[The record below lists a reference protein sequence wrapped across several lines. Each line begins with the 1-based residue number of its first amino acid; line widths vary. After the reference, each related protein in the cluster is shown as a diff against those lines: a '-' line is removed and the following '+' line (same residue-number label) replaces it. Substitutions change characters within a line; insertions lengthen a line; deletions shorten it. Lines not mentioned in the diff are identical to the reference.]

1 MKRIVIGT
9 LPIIF
14 FASTMQSQNVLE
26 ARVGMRGDS
35 SYHGPSLLTATLASA
50 IIPGAGQTLLGS
62 RRAIIYS
69 AAEVVGLVAYAS
81 QQRKGDRE
89 RDRYLELARG
99 VARSRFSPDG
109 PVGNWDYHERME
121 KFAASG
127 AFDVVPGGPLEPEPD
142 ETTYNGSVWLLARQ
156 TYWRDPK
163 DPPATSSAE
172 YEAAISF
179 YKNRAVSDDMRW
191 SWLGTG
197 DGLQQYQRAIAR
209 SNSAFKRAEQTL
221 GLVIANHFLS
231 AIDAFVSV
239 KMRARNEPDGR
250 VTLIATLPFGISH

>member
-1 MKRIVIGT
+1 MKRIAIGT
-9 LPIIF
+9 LPVILF
-14 FASTMQSQNVLE
+14 TSALQGQLST
-26 ARVGMRGDS
+26 ATRVGMQRDS
-35 SYHGPSLLTATLASA
+35 SYHVPSLLTATLASA

-81 QQRKGDRE
+81 QQRKGDHE
-89 RDRYLELARG
+89 RDRYLELAKG
-99 VARSRFSPDG
+99 TARSRFNPDG
-109 PVGNWDYHERME
+109 PVGDWDYHERME

-127 AFDVVPGGPLEPEPD
+127 AFDIVPGGPLDPEPD

-156 TYWRDPK
+156 TYWRDPNAT
-163 DPPATSSAE
+163 PPTSSAE
-172 YEAAISF
+172 YEAALSF

-197 DGLQQYQRAIAR
+197 DSLQQYRHAIAQ
-209 SNSAFKRAEQTL
+209 SNSAFRRAEQTL
-221 GLVIANHFLS
+221 GLVIANHFFS
-231 AIDAFVSV
+231 AVDAFVSV

-250 VTLIATLPFGISH
+250 VTLVASLPFGISH

>member
-1 MKRIVIGT
+1 MKVIALGV
-9 LPIIF
+9 LPMILF
-14 FASTMQSQNVLE
+14 TSALQGQLSSATH
-26 ARVGMRGDS
+26 VGMQRDS
-35 SYHGPSLLTATLASA
+35 SYRGPSLVTATLASA
-50 IIPGAGQTLLGS
+50 IIPGAGQAILGS

-99 VARSRFSPDG
+99 VARSRFNPDG

-121 KFAASG
+121 KFVASG
-127 AFDVVPGGPLEPEPD
+127 AFDVVPGGPLEPEAD

-156 TYWRDPK
+156 TYWHDPK
-163 DPPATSSAE
+163 DPPATTSAE
-172 YEAAISF
+172 YEAALSF
-179 YKNRAVSDDMRW
+179 YKNRAISDDMRW

-221 GLVIANHFLS
+221 GLVIANHFFS
-231 AIDAFVSV
+231 AVDAFVSV
-239 KMRARNEPDGR
+239 KMRARNEADGR
-250 VTLIATLPFGISH
+250 VSLTATLPLGTSH